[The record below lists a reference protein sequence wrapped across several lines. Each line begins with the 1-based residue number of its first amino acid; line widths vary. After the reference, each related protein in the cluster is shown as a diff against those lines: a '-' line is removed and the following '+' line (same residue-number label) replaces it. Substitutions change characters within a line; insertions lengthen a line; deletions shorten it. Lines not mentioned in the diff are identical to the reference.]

1 MLDYG
6 FDKRRIMQIGNREF
20 NLKNNTY
27 IMGILNVT
35 PDSFSDGGSY
45 NEVDKA
51 LKRTGQMIEEGAD
64 IIDIG
69 AESTRPGHTVISA
82 EEELERLIPVLARVK
97 KEYDI
102 PVSIDTYKAD
112 TAREAILN
120 GADLINDIWGL
131 QYDNGEMAE
140 VIAKADLPCVL
151 MHNRSEAKYDSFL
164 EDMISDL
171 NKIIQTARQAG
182 IKDNRIILDP
192 GVGFGKTYEH
202 NLAVLN
208 NLAFFN
214 KTGYPFL
221 LGCSRK
227 SVIGNALNLPVDE
240 RLEGTLVTTLLAAQA
255 GYSFVRVHDVKENKR
270 VLDMYRCITG
280 HFF

>member
-1 MLDYG
+1 M
-6 FDKRRIMQIGNREF
+6 IIGNKEF
-20 NLKNNTY
+20 NHTNKTY

-45 NEVDKA
+45 NEVDRA

-82 EEELERLIPVLARVK
+82 EEELERLIPVLTKIK

-102 PVSIDTYKAD
+102 PVSIDTYKAG
-112 TAREAILN
+112 TAREAIRN

-131 QYDNGEMAE
+131 QYDNGEMAA
-140 VIAKADLPCVL
+140 VIADNNKPCVL
-151 MHNRSEAKYDSFL
+151 MHNRNEAVYDSLLDDMNRDL
-164 EDMISDL
+164 EKTLQI
-171 NKIIQTARQAG
+171 ARTAG
-182 IKDNRIILDP
+182 IQDDRIILDP
-192 GVGFGKTYEH
+192 GIGFGKTYEH
-202 NLAVLN
+202 NLSVLN
-208 NLAFFN
+208 NLSYFN
-214 KTGYPFL
+214 QCGYPML

-240 RLEGTLVTTLLAAQA
+240 RLEGTLVTTILAAQA
-255 GYSFVRVHDVKENKR
+255 GYAFVRVHDIKENKR
-270 VLDMYRCITG
+270 ALEMYFAIENMENHERI
-280 HFF
+280 